1 MRILSRVTFNLNGIQ
16 RKAVNKFALYSSI
29 LVLMIISVFLFSAN
43 KLEYSKY
50 QNIQNIKEQQIVSQ
64 FNYYTPH
71 LVEQINRFRTY
82 KNASSWEPPSN
93 TEIDFTIEGIDRIKK
108 SKRRYIYAVL

>member
-1 MRILSRVTFNLNGIQ
+1 MSRVTFNLNGFQ

-29 LVLMIISVFLFSAN
+29 LALMIISVFLFSAN
-43 KLEYSKY
+43 KLEYSKSQ

-93 TEIDFTIEGIDRIKK
+93 TEIDFAIEGIDRINEVEKTVHI
-108 SKRRYIYAVL
+108 RGF